1 MVLRSFEPRI
11 INKMVEPDIEMRD
24 SAPLR
29 RLNVKSMQGQVRT
42 VELPGD
48 SYIRDLKVKVAQVFN
63 VQPERQRLIFQGKL
77 LKDDTRLSEYV
88 KEDGLTVHMMAKA
101 EDLPRAPEGHQS
113 AGPQPGPQVDPA
125 AGMFGAMGGVQQVM
139 FPEGMQAFQMQ
150 FGPSFQY
157 IQGMQPGMQPGTPTA
172 IPVQIRFQPGQPIPP
187 QAFPQAPSQ
196 GPPQGPPQNQ
206 VPQASVPQQGQR
218 EERKVREIVL
228 PFAHVH
234 NLGQI
239 VNGMMGPNTS
249 FPHPPMPQLPVSRNT
264 LVLLGGFL
272 YNYQFQ
278 LMRLIPFLSR
288 LADLLQRE
296 SLITEAQQRA
306 DLQRFSRAMGAAM
319 REINLATQP
328 VVDLFQMMEIG
339 PAPGQYH
346 IRVHDTSVVSQ
357 SEAVPRPNQSNVS
370 AANPGQAMLNS
381 LLNPANM
388 PADSPLAR
396 MAPTLQQAMS
406 GGMGNM
412 SLRDLMIAANVHEN
426 EEDLP
431 LMEFMYNLTMP
442 ELTVLMNGD
451 VAPLDRIRPAAV
463 QNLRQTM
470 GGMDTPEGRERVMG
484 QYQQYLQSHLIFPD
498 AFRSRQRPGFDY
510 LQATTQVVRKA
521 VSRLVALVLEDSSN
535 EFGSR
540 FKREFQLR
548 VGEWVETV
556 IAGMEGGVQTMEQL
570 LKAQMEASMAEM
582 GGGEGMAPLLGM
594 SNAIVQQ
601 LLASCLQARRLERE
615 AMDPT
620 AGLIETWSAVVETDA
635 KLQAAQLPQGPLSRA
650 YRALDALR
658 QPEPI
663 ERIQPKK
670 LLRTLL
676 AQSLQDASVSL
687 QGAEMSSDLSD
698 AFIGALEQGVR
709 VRVSNDPDFDL
720 EKYRNI
726 QQLLRR

>member
-1 MVLRSFEPRI
+1 MD
-11 INKMVEPDIEMRD
+11 KMVEPDIEMRD

-29 RLNVKSMQGQVRT
+29 KLNVKSMQGQVRT

-48 SYIRDLKVKVAQVFN
+48 SYIRDLKVKVAQVFS

-77 LKDDTRLSEYV
+77 LKDDMRLSEYV

-101 EDLPRAPEGHQS
+101 EDLPRAQEGSQS
-113 AGPQPGPQVDPA
+113 VPPPAPQVDPA
-125 AGMFGAMGGVQQVM
+125 AGMFGPGVVQQVI

-157 IQGMQPGMQPGTPTA
+157 IQGMQPGVQPGMPTA
-172 IPVQIRFQPGQPIPP
+172 IPVQIRFQPGQPGPP
-187 QAFPQAPSQ
+187 QVPVQNPAQ
-196 GPPQGPPQNQ
+196 GPPQ
-206 VPQASVPQQGQR
+206 VPQAAAPQPGQR

-249 FPHPPMPQLPVSRNT
+249 FPQPPMPQLPVSRNT

-306 DLQRFSRAMGAAM
+306 ELQRFSRAMGTAM

-357 SEAVPRPNQSNVS
+357 SESAPRPSQSNVS
-370 AANPGQAMLNS
+370 AANPGQALLNS
-381 LLNPANM
+381 LLNPASM

-442 ELTVLMNGD
+442 ELTALMNGD
-451 VAPLDRIRPAAV
+451 VAPLDRIRPTVV
-463 QNLRQTM
+463 QNLRQAM
-470 GGMDTPEGRERVMG
+470 GGMDTPEGRERVFA
-484 QYQQYLQSHLIFPD
+484 QYQQYLQSHLIFPE

-510 LQATTQVVRKA
+510 LQATTQVVHKA
-521 VSRLVALVLEDSSN
+521 VNRLVALVLEDSSN

-601 LLASCLQARRLERE
+601 LLASCLQARRVERE
-615 AMDPT
+615 GMDPT
-620 AGLIETWSAVVETDA
+620 AGLIETWSAVVESDA
-635 KLQAAQLPQGPLSRA
+635 KLQAAQQPQAPLSRA
-650 YRALDALR
+650 YRALDALK
-658 QPEPI
+658 QPEPT

-676 AQSLQDASVSL
+676 AQSLQDANVAL

-698 AFIGALEQGVR
+698 AFLGALEHGVGT
-709 VRVSNDPDFDL
+709 RVSNDPDFDL
-720 EKYRNI
+720 EKHRNI
-726 QQLLRR
+726 QRLLRR

>member
-1 MVLRSFEPRI
+1 
-11 INKMVEPDIEMRD
+11 MVEPDIEMRD
-24 SAPLR
+24 PSPVR

-42 VELPGD
+42 VELPAD
-48 SYIRDLKVKVAQVFN
+48 SYIRDLKLKVAQVFN
-63 VQPERQRLIFQGKL
+63 VPPERQRLIFQGKL
-77 LKDDTRLSEYV
+77 LKDETRLSEYV

-101 EDLPRAPEGHQS
+101 EDAPS
-113 AGPQPGPQVDPA
+113 APQGGMGTQPAGQQPGPQVNPA
-125 AGMFGAMGGVQQVM
+125 AGMFGPMGGMQQVM

-150 FGPSFQY
+150 FGPSFQFV
-157 IQGMQPGMQPGTPTA
+157 QGMQPGMPNAVP
-172 IPVQIRFQPGQPIPP
+172 IQIHFQPGQPVPP
-187 QAFPQAPSQ
+187 QSAQQVPPQAPSQ
-196 GPPQGPPQNQ
+196 D
-206 VPQASVPQQGQR
+206 PQASAPPQGQR

-228 PFAHVH
+228 PFDHVH

-239 VNGMMGPNTS
+239 VNGMMGPNSS
-249 FPHPPMPQLPVSRNT
+249 FPHPPMPQLPLSRNT

-288 LADLLQRE
+288 LSDLLQRE

-306 DLQRFSRAMGAAM
+306 ELQRFSRAMGAAM
-319 REINLATQP
+319 QEINLATQP
-328 VVDLFQMMEIG
+328 VVELFQMMEIG
-339 PAPGQYH
+339 PSPGQYH
-346 IRVHDTSVVSQ
+346 IRVRDASVVSQ
-357 SEAVPRPNQSNVS
+357 SEAASIPRPSQANVS

-412 SLRDLMIAANVHEN
+412 SLRDLMMAANVHEN

-431 LMEFMYNLTMP
+431 LMEFMYNLTMA
-442 ELTVLMNGD
+442 ELTTLMNGD
-451 VAPLDRIRPAAV
+451 VAPLDRIRPTAV
-463 QNLRQTM
+463 RNLQQAM
-470 GGMDTPEGRERVMG
+470 GGVDTPEGRERILG

-498 AFRSRQRPGFDY
+498 AFRARQRPGFDY
-510 LQATTQVVRKA
+510 LQATTQVVHKA
-521 VSRLVALVLEDSSN
+521 VGRLVALVLEDSAN
-535 EFGSR
+535 EFGNR

-570 LKAQMEASMAEM
+570 LKAQMEVSMAEM
-582 GGGEGMAPLLGM
+582 GGGEGMAPLMAM

-601 LLASCLQARRLERE
+601 LLGSCLHARRLERE
-615 AMDPT
+615 AMDP
-620 AGLIETWSAVVETDA
+620 AVGLIETWSAAVESDMKA
-635 KLQAAQLPQGPLSRA
+635 QAAQPPQAPFSRA
-650 YRALDALR
+650 YRALDALKP
-658 QPEPI
+658 PEPL

-676 AQSLQDASVSL
+676 TQSLQDANVSL
-687 QGAEMSSDLSD
+687 QGAEMSSDLAE
-698 AFIGALEQGVR
+698 AFVSALEHEIR
-709 VRVSNDPDFDL
+709 VRSGHDSDFDP
-720 EKYRNI
+720 EKHRNV